1 MTDPFDELLE
11 EMKKRE
17 GEKAKREG
25 RREGLLE
32 GIREGKL
39 EGIQVTIN
47 TCKKFHITQEEALK
61 NLIEEFAL
69 SEGKAKEYMDLYW

>member
-25 RREGLLE
+25 RRQGLLE

-39 EGIQVTIN
+39 EGIHGFVLV
-47 TCKKFHITQEEALK
+47 K
-61 NLIEEFAL
+61 
-69 SEGKAKEYMDLYW
+69 

>member
-25 RREGLLE
+25 
-32 GIREGKL
+32 IQEGKL